1 MKKINALILAG
12 SIGLAAQAQTVID
25 PLTGSLAGYTTTA
38 ILDNGLGNGAGVTF
52 ASSAS
57 GLSASYTGP
66 GATAEQSLLLAPA
79 SSFSTTFAVG
89 DMLTVNVAMPTSSI
103 VEDFGLAIAAT
114 PVAASAGNSWNSRT
128 AFDYATISYRPSQTA
143 IRANSS
149 ISGTLTTAN
158 GVITGVAAPTVSE
171 LFIAWNSVNSF
182 TLGYV
187 DSSSVYH
194 NSETI
199 SFSPSSVIGTE
210 IGFYGDLRNSGG
222 TTLSYLSNLTIQPV
236 PEPST
241 LAMAGMSLFGL
252 FAVVRRKK

>member
-1 MKKINALILAG
+1 
-12 SIGLAAQAQTVID
+12 
-25 PLTGSLAGYTTTA
+25 
-38 ILDNGLGNGAGVTF
+38 
-52 ASSAS
+52 
-57 GLSASYTGP
+57 
-66 GATAEQSLLLAPA
+66 
-79 SSFSTTFAVG
+79 
-89 DMLTVNVAMPTSSI
+89 
-103 VEDFGLAIAAT
+103 
-114 PVAASAGNSWNSRT
+114 
-128 AFDYATISYRPSQTA
+128 
-143 IRANSS
+143 
-149 ISGTLTTAN
+149 
-158 GVITGVAAPTVSE
+158 VAAPTVSE